1 MGATPSLNTLPM
13 HTKLPNYL
21 GRSWP
26 MSQTNLLHLNIQNK
40 HWSIFHNIHQN
51 PQHFLLKFSLHN
63 FQLCTLVGP
72 SVQLWIQT
80 QSTTATA
87 NYHRLDIATIRF
99 IYMIAS
105 LKNTCST
112 LNGDNI
118 FYMQS
123 IQLWILVQKLWCL
136 AAHQIQ
142 RCSTWMRAVN
152 SKKVY
157 HIITI

>member
-1 MGATPSLNTLPM
+1 MVTTPSLNRLPM
-13 HTKLPNYL
+13 HTKLPNFL

-26 MSQTNLLHLNIQNK
+26 MSQTNLLHLNITFFIISAGIP
-40 HWSIFHNIHQN
+40 SIFL
-51 PQHFLLKFSLHN
+51 FKFSLHN

-105 LKNTCST
+105 LKNMCST

-142 RCSTWMRAVN
+142 GCSTWMRAVN

>member
-26 MSQTNLLHLNIQNK
+26 MSQTNLLHLNIQHK
-40 HWSIFHNIHQN
+40 HWSIFHNIRRN

-63 FQLCTLVGP
+63 FQLCILVGP

-87 NYHRLDIATIRF
+87 NYHTLVIATIRF

-123 IQLWILVQKLWCL
+123 TNYEYWSKNCDVLQPTRYKGVVLEWELLIQK
-136 AAHQIQ
+136 
-142 RCSTWMRAVN
+142 RC
-152 SKKVY
+152 
-157 HIITI
+157 IT